1 MSENLFQRL
10 QQLSP
15 ERREL
20 LELLMQEN
28 NTEVQASYIA
38 PETPTEKA
46 LSTIWSQ
53 VLGIKQVGI
62 HDNFLELGGDSILSI
77 QVIAKAH
84 QIGLQ
89 FSTSQLFDHPTI
101 AELAKVVSTTQIP
114 VAQQQTVIGA
124 VPLTPIQH
132 WFFEQNFPEASYW
145 NQAVLLELH
154 PSQNPALLEQACQQL
169 LIHHDALRLRFEQ
182 KAQVWEQINEG
193 IELKVPFLQI
203 DLSKLTEIEQTA
215 EIEKISTELQS
226 SLNLSQAPLIQVA
239 FCDLGDGKPSRLLL
253 IFHHLTEDAFS
264 LRVILED
271 LQTAYQQIIN
281 GEVIKLPPKTTS
293 FQEWSDLVTEY
304 AQSAELKQ
312 ELAYWLAQ
320 PQKLAPLP
328 VDYPGGSN
336 TEGSA
341 QIVSVSLTIE
351 ETRAL
356 LQEVPKSYHTEINEV
371 LLTAVLLAIYQWT
384 LAPNLLIDIEG
395 HGREDIIPGVDLSR
409 TVGFF
414 TSVFPVGLNIGDKQN
429 TVDILMSI
437 KEQIRRIPQRGI
449 GYGLLRYCCQDEM
462 IVEKLRALPQAEII
476 FNYLGQFDRVFS
488 ESSLFRL
495 AKESHGATNS
505 PRGNRSHLLQVIGK
519 VMEGKLEVSWIYSEN
534 IHRRETV
541 EKLAECFIN
550 ELRSLI
556 YHNQSAD
563 KLYLTPSDFPEA
575 ELTQAE
581 LSKLFLKS

>member
-1 MSENLFQRL
+1 MSDNFFQRI

-38 PETPTEKA
+38 PENPTEKA

-53 VLGIKQVGI
+53 VLGIKKVGI
-62 HDNFLELGGDSILSI
+62 KDNFLELGGDSILSI

-114 VAQQQTVIGA
+114 VAQQKPIIGA

-145 NQAVLLELH
+145 NQAVLLELQ
-154 PSQNPALLEQACQQL
+154 PGQNPVLLEQACQQL

-182 KAQVWEQINEG
+182 KEQRWEQINEG

-226 SLNLSQAPLIQVA
+226 SLNLSQAPLMQVA
-239 FCDLGDGKPSRLLL
+239 FFHLGNSKPNRLLL
-253 IFHHLTEDAFS
+253 IFHHLTEDAVS
-264 LRVILED
+264 LRIILED
-271 LQTAYQQIIN
+271 LQTAYQQLLN

-293 FQEWSDLVTEY
+293 FQQWSHLVTEY

-312 ELAYWLAQ
+312 ELAYWLTQ

-336 TEGSA
+336 VEGSA
-341 QIVSVSLTIE
+341 QIVSVSLTAE

-371 LLTAVLLAIYQWT
+371 LLTAVVLAISQWT
-384 LAPNLLIDIEG
+384 LIPNLLIDIEG

-414 TSVFPVGLNIGDKQN
+414 TSVYPVNLNIVDKQN

-437 KEQIRRIPQRGI
+437 KEQMRRIPKRGI
-449 GYGLLRYCCQDEM
+449 GYGLLRYCCQDA
-462 IVEKLRALPQAEII
+462 ITVEKLRALPQTEII

-505 PRGNRSHLLQVIGK
+505 PQGNRSHLLQVIGK
-519 VMEGKLEVSWIYSEN
+519 IMQGQLEVSWIYSEN

-541 EKLAECFIN
+541 EKLAECFIH

-556 YHNQSAD
+556 YHNQSTD
-563 KLYLTPSDFPEA
+563 KLYLTPSDFPDA

-581 LSKLFLKS
+581 LSQLFLKS